1 MGRLAARLQ
10 RLQRLAGPAS
20 ACPDPWHHMA
30 LRPRIVDYRESVAA
44 LAADGLPSRAPAREP
59 SPPDV
64 CPTCGEAR
72 QVIEIHWVDW
82 PPR

>member
-10 RLQRLAGPAS
+10 KLQRLAGTAG
-20 ACPDPWHHMA
+20 ACPDPWHQMT
-30 LRPRIVDYRESVAA
+30 LRPRIVDYRECIGA
-44 LAADGLPSRAPAREP
+44 LAPDGLPRPVPAPAP

-82 PPR
+82 PPQ